1 MIIIA
6 GNNKKPK
13 TKNFKKI
20 FRDQFEKS
28 KILVRFVHFT
38 NRQKLIVFIR

>member
-13 TKNFKKI
+13 TKNKKKI
-20 FRDQFEKS
+20 LEQFEKS
-28 KILVRFVHFT
+28 KTLVRFVHFT